1 VRLQPRD
8 KSLDP
13 GSAGACA
20 VVAAREAGA
29 LLRRNLRSVKR
40 VNEATRHDLKLE
52 LDVRCQRLIE
62 RRLRSGFPG
71 VALLGEEGTT
81 GSEEAA
87 WRWVV
92 DPIDGTV
99 NYAHGIPHA
108 CVSIALQAR
117 QVDADGPAVK
127 RDVYRT
133 IVGVVY
139 DPFLDEL
146 WEAVAG
152 GAARLNGRRIRVS
165 QRRRLGEAIMTL
177 GFAKHASSL
186 RRMLPVFGRL
196 VHRVRKL
203 RIMGSAALGLTYVAT
218 GRFDGYVESGLR
230 LWDIAAGALLVE
242 CAGGRCDC
250 VRLRGRHRFSLAA
263 SNGWLHG
270 ALAPLA
276 RESRSTS

>member
-1 VRLQPRD
+1 VRLEARD
-8 KSLDP
+8 KPLDP
-13 GSAGACA
+13 RSAAACA
-20 VVAAREAGA
+20 VVAAREAGV
-29 LLRRNLRSVKR
+29 LLRRNLRLVKR

-81 GSEEAA
+81 GSEESA

-99 NYAHGIPHA
+99 NFAHGIPHA
-108 CVSIALQAR
+108 CVSIALQER

-127 RDVYRT
+127 RGIYRT
-133 IVGVVY
+133 VAGVVY

-152 GAARLNGRRIRVS
+152 AAALLNGRRIRVS
-165 QRRRLGEAIMTL
+165 QRRRLGEAIVTI
-177 GFAKHASSL
+177 GFAKHPSSL
-186 RRMLPVFGRL
+186 QRMLPVFGRL

-218 GRFDGYVESGLR
+218 GRFDGYVETGLR
-230 LWDIAAGALLVE
+230 LWDIAAGALIVE

-250 VRLRGRHRFSLAA
+250 LPVRGRHRYALAA
-263 SNGWLHG
+263 SNGWLHR
-270 ALAPLA
+270 ALGLLA
-276 RESRSTS
+276 GKPGFTG

>member
-1 VRLQPRD
+1 M
-8 KSLDP
+8 
-13 GSAGACA
+13 
-20 VVAAREAGA
+20 
-29 LLRRNLRSVKR
+29 LRRNLRSVKR
-40 VNEATRHDLKLE
+40 VNEETRHDLKLE

-62 RRLRSGFPG
+62 RRLRSGFSG
-71 VALLGEEGTT
+71 VALLGEEGST

-99 NYAHGIPHA
+99 NFAHGIPHA

-117 QVDADGPAVK
+117 QADADGPADK
-127 RDVYRT
+127 RGVYRT
-133 IVGVVY
+133 VVGVVY

-177 GFAKHASSL
+177 GFAKHVSSL
-186 RRMLPVFGRL
+186 RQMLPVFGRL

-250 VRLRGRHRFSLAA
+250 VRLRGRHRYSLAA
-263 SNGWLHG
+263 SNGWLHR

-276 RESRSTS
+276 RESRATS

>member
-1 VRLQPRD
+1 M
-8 KSLDP
+8 DP
-13 GSAGACA
+13 GAAGACA
-20 VVAAREAGA
+20 AEAAREAGV
-29 LLRRNLRSVKR
+29 LLRRNLRAAKR
-40 VNEATRHDLKLE
+40 INAVTRHDIKLE

-71 VALLGEEGTT
+71 VAVLGEEGIT
-81 GSEEAA
+81 GSEEAG

-108 CVSIALQAR
+108 CVSIALQER
-117 QVDADGPAVK
+117 RSPVDGVDKSVAG
-127 RDVYRT
+127 YRT
-133 IVGVVY
+133 VAGVVY

-146 WEAVAG
+146 WEAVTG

-165 QRRRLGEAIMTL
+165 GRRRLGEAIMTL
-177 GFAKHASSL
+177 GFAKHPSSL
-186 RRMLPVFGRL
+186 QRMLPVFGRL

-203 RIMGSAALGLTYVAT
+203 RIMGSAALALTYVAS

-230 LWDIAAGALLVE
+230 LWDIAAGALIVE

-250 VRLRGRHRFSLAA
+250 LPLRGRHRYSLVA
-263 SNGWLHG
+263 SNALLHR
-270 ALAPLA
+270 ALGPLA
-276 RESRSTS
+276 RETGLRG